1 MLGHILLTAVN
12 AVMPIILLIGVGYT
26 LKRVGMMN
34 ENFVKVGRN
43 LVFKLFLP
51 CMLFYNIYNVSGIGA
66 IPWGIVLY
74 SLVMLVVIF
83 GIGFLTA
90 QLCTRDPRR
99 KGVVWQCSFR
109 SNFAIIGIPLATALG
124 GSTGAAMSAVLSAF
138 TIPTYN
144 VLSIVALST
153 YVSQSGRKKR
163 TPGQFVL
170 EVLKNPLTIG
180 VMLGLGALV
189 IRSAQEKLFGE
200 VVFSVQRDVKFL
212 YDALGNLK
220 AIASP
225 LALIVLGG
233 QCEFSAV
240 KGMKKEIIASTL
252 CRIVLCPAVAV
263 VGAVL
268 LSRFT
273 PLLSCGNAE
282 YATLIALFGAP
293 VSVSSAVVAAA
304 MDNDEQLAAQLV
316 VWTSI
321 GSTVTIFLAVCILM
335 GTGLLV
341 L

>member
-1 MLGHILLTAVN
+1 MLGHILWTAVN
-12 AVMPIILLIGVGYT
+12 AVLPIILLIGVGYW
-26 LKRVGMMN
+26 LKRVGLIN
-34 ENFVKVGRN
+34 DNFIKTGKT

-51 CMLFYNIYNVSGIGA
+51 CMLFVNIYNVSGIGA
-66 IPWGIVLY
+66 IPWSIVLY
-74 SLVMLVVIF
+74 SVLVLVVVF
-83 GIGFLTA
+83 GIGFLCA
-90 QLCTRDPRR
+90 KLCTKDDRR

-124 GSTGAAMSAVLSAF
+124 GSAGAAMSAVLSAF

-163 TPGQFVL
+163 TAGQFIL
-170 EVLKNPLTIG
+170 EVLQNPLTIG
-180 VMLGLGALV
+180 VLLGLGALV
-189 IRSAQEKLFGE
+189 VRSAQEAIFGE
-200 VVFSVQRDVKFL
+200 VVFSLQRDVEFL
-212 YDALGNLK
+212 YDALSSLK

-225 LALIVLGG
+225 LGLIVLGG

-240 KGMKKEIIASTL
+240 KGMKNEILTSTL
-252 CRIVLCPAVAV
+252 CRIVVAPAIAIL
-263 VGAVL
+263 GAVI
-268 LSRFT
+268 LSKFT
-273 PLLSCGNAE
+273 PFLSCGNAE

-316 VWTSI
+316 VWTSL
-321 GSTVTIFLAVCILM
+321 GSTVTIFLAVCIM
-335 GTGLLV
+335 MANGLLV